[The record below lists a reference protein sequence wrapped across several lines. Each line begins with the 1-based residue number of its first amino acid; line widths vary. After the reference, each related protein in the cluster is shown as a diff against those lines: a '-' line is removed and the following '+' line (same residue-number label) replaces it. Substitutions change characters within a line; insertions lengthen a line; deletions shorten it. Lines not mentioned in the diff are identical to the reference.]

1 MNNDEL
7 ELLGEPQMT
16 MAQFWIEEQL
26 AERGYDQEIIRA
38 WRDLEIVGDPPEEVE
53 DAIRREQVR
62 LAEER

>member
-7 ELLGEPQMT
+7 ELLGEPRMT

-26 AERGYDQEIIRA
+26 AEREYDLQIIQA
-38 WRDLEIVGDPPEEVE
+38 WRDLEIAGDPPEKVE

-62 LAEER
+62 LAEEA